1 MKSRVV
7 HQLDIFNFI
16 KIVWAFWMFSERLKT
31 EEHLLPKSALDLM
44 LQMFR
49 GLSVVKMLG
58 WRIVGHVTLWDL
70 ETGWYELGT
79 LWVDPAMRKH
89 GVGEEIM
96 SRLLSQR
103 KDLCILMTTT
113 NPIVKAMSVQLGLR
127 KKSFFDLEPRV
138 HASTCV
144 CSFAKT
150 RSEDFRRCVQ
160 KDGHCSLF
168 VNTN

>member
-1 MKSRVV
+1 MKSRLV
-7 HQLDIFNFI
+7 HRLDIFNFF
-16 KIVWAFWMFSERLKT
+16 KIVWAFWLFSEKLKK

-49 GLSVVKMLG
+49 GLSVVKMVG

-96 SRLLSQR
+96 LKLLRQR
-103 KDLCILMTTT
+103 ADLRILMTTT

-127 KKSFFDLEPRV
+127 RLNFEELNPSV
-138 HASTCV
+138 HESTCV
-144 CSFAKT
+144 CSPSKMRAD
-150 RSEDFRRCVQ
+150 EFRQCCQ
-160 KDGHCSLF
+160 KNGNCSLF
-168 VNTN
+168 VNAN